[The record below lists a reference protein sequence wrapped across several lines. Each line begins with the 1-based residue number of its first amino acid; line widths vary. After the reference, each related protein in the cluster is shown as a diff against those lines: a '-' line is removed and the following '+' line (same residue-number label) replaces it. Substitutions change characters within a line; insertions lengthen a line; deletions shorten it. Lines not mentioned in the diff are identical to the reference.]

1 MLYTHLFVLEK
12 VSYTY
17 KNTVIRQFGQP
28 THLPVICSV
37 PDIPMTIIIKKKLKV
52 AKLFHGVLCLE
63 RSERNGY
70 KDESNSVSNQRDFIR
85 SFLEKREELV
95 LEEEYV
101 DDGYSGVN
109 FERPAV
115 QRMFADMKK
124 KKINCIIVKDLS
136 RFGRNYIE
144 TGRYLEQV
152 FPVIGIRFIAI
163 NDGYDSIDAQNQSND
178 IILPFKNLMNDAYSR
193 DLSIKIRSQLEVPK

>member
-1 MLYTHLFVLEK
+1 MQISETQYRVAM
-12 VSYTY
+12 Y
-17 KNTVIRQFGQP
+17 IRLSKDDG
-28 THLPVICSV
+28 
-37 PDIPMTIIIKKKLKV
+37 D
-52 AKLFHGVLCLE
+52 
-63 RSERNGY
+63 
-70 KDESNSVSNQRDFIR
+70 KDESNSVSNQRDLIR
-85 SFLEKREELV
+85 SFLERREELV

-124 KKINCIIVKDLS
+124 KKITCIIVKDLS

-178 IILPFKNLMNDAYSR
+178 IILPR
-193 DLSIKIRSQLEVPK
+193 IIK